1 MKTSI
6 CPICKKEKDPRSK
19 LCLGCHFPISDTKY
33 CNGCGR
39 TLPRESFNLR
49 KDSNGKFKR
58 RSRCK
63 ECESKASASYLI
75 KMSDEQKD
83 ERIERKKTYN
93 QKHRLENNSYARIR
107 QTKKWNGN
115 PESIKAYIDSHN
127 RTCEICGENESVV
140 GTLHI
145 DHDHSQNAFR
155 GLLCSTCNTGLG
167 QFKDDIK
174 RLLSAIEY
182 LKRPLPD
189 LSKMQQAD
197 LNVEID
203 ETDGIKQE
211 NIIRGERASWSKLK
225 TEQVQEIRSK
235 LAEGIKIAIIAKE
248 YGVSRMAIYAIR
260 NGKNWK
266 PL

>member
-1 MKTSI
+1 M
-6 CPICKKEKDPRSK
+6 
-19 LCLGCHFPISDTKY
+19 
-33 CNGCGR
+33 
-39 TLPRESFNLR
+39 
-49 KDSNGKFKR
+49 
-58 RSRCK
+58 
-63 ECESKASASYLI
+63 ASYRK
-75 KMSDEQKD
+75 KMTDEQKQKW
-83 ERIERKKTYN
+83 KKKKKLYN

-107 QTKKWNGN
+107 NTKKWNGN
-115 PESIKAYIDSHN
+115 PVEIKAYISSHN
-127 RTCEICGENESVV
+127 QTCEICGEKESVV

-145 DHDHSQNAFR
+145 DHNHSQNAFR

-167 QFKDDIK
+167 QFKDDIQ

-189 LSKMQQAD
+189 LSKMQQTNQN
-197 LNVEID
+197 LEID

-211 NIIRGERASWSKLK
+211 NIIRGERTSWSKLK
-225 TEQVQEIRSK
+225 TEQVQEIRNK
-235 LAEGIKIAIIAKE
+235 LAEGIKIAVIAKE